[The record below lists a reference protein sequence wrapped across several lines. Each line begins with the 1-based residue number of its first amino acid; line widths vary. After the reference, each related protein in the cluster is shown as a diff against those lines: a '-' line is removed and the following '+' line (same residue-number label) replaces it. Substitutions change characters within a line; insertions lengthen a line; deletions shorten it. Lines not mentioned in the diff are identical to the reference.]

1 MVKRF
6 DYELISAIDFSPTGK
21 YLIVIQKPSVQFN
34 LKLINVETQDFSLV
48 YFFLIKKEI
57 FFSFYYSSQ
66 SIMAT
71 NKIFKK

>member
-48 YFFLIKKEI
+48 IFFYYLEI
-57 FFSFYYSSQ
+57 FFSFYYSSK

-71 NKIFKK
+71 NKIF